1 MTYRSKQRP
10 KRTLL
15 LLLLA
20 LFLVGGQPAWHSGPT
35 VAAAPATAS
44 AAEKAKAVD
53 RLFTAFID
61 KAEPGAAVIV
71 IQRGKILYQA
81 AYGLADVAEGV
92 ALTPQHIF
100 HIGSVGK
107 QFTAIAIMQLHQA
120 GKLDYDDAIR
130 VYLPE
135 LPAWADKIT
144 IRHLLH
150 HTSGL
155 GDYTDAILDKLFQ
168 RTDTPTNADAI
179 AVLSTIRR
187 VGTPGEQFEYS
198 NMGYD
203 LLGSIIAR
211 VSGQS
216 FERYLDMHI
225 FKPLGM
231 QQTFSV
237 PNARRQKAKL
247 VAHSYEAA
255 EGEPYDDDPLDGLLG
270 SGSVYSTVGD
280 MYLYDQALYTNK
292 LVKQTLLA
300 EAFKSGVLN
309 NGRKTD
315 YGFAFE
321 LETWQK
327 KAIVAHSGAWLAFLA
342 DYVRFPKEQLS
353 VIVLLNRNYDIPD
366 EPRLGLQVAKIY
378 LGSVKE

>member
-1 MTYRSKQRP
+1 MTYLSKQRP
-10 KRTLL
+10 KRTLV

-35 VAAAPATAS
+35 VAAAPATVNAD
-44 AAEKAKAVD
+44 EKAKAVD
-53 RLFTAFID
+53 RLFAAFIN

-81 AYGLADVAEGV
+81 AYGLADVAGGV
-92 ALTPQHIF
+92 ALTTQHIF
-100 HIGSVGK
+100 QIGSVGK
-107 QFTAIAIMQLHQA
+107 QFTAIAMMQLFQA

-130 VYLPE
+130 TYLPE
-135 LPAWADKIT
+135 LPAWADAIT

-155 GDYTDAILDKLFQ
+155 PDYTDAIIDKLFQ
-168 RTDTPTNADAI
+168 RTDTPTNDDLL
-179 AVLSTIRR
+179 AVLSTLRNP
-187 VGTPGEQFEYS
+187 GTPGEQFEYS
-198 NMGYD
+198 NIGYD

-216 FERYLDMHI
+216 FERYLDSHI

-231 QQTFSV
+231 QQTFSL
-237 PNARRQKAKL
+237 PNARRQQAKL
-247 VAHSYEAA
+247 VAHSYEEA
-255 EGEPYDDDPLDGLLG
+255 EGEPYDSDPMDGLLG

-280 MYLYDQALYTNK
+280 MYRYDQALFTNK
-292 LVKQTLLA
+292 LVKQAILA
-300 EAFKSGVLN
+300 EAFKAGVLN
-309 NGRKTD
+309 DGSKTD

-327 KAIVAHSGAWLAFLA
+327 KAYVAHSGAWLAFES

-353 VIVLLNRNYDIPD
+353 VFVLLNRSYDIPD
-366 EPRLGLQVAKIY
+366 EPRLALQVAKLY
-378 LGSVKE
+378 LE

>member
-1 MTYRSKQRP
+1 MTYLSKQRP
-10 KRTLL
+10 KRTLV

-35 VAAAPATAS
+35 VAAAPATVNAD
-44 AAEKAKAVD
+44 EKAKAVD
-53 RLFTAFID
+53 RLFAAFIN

-81 AYGLADVAEGV
+81 AYGLADVAGGV
-92 ALTPQHIF
+92 ALTTQHIF
-100 HIGSVGK
+100 QIGSVGK
-107 QFTAIAIMQLHQA
+107 QFTAIAIMQLFQA
-120 GKLDYDDAIR
+120 GKLAYDDPIR
-130 VYLPE
+130 TYLPE
-135 LPAWADKIT
+135 LPAWADAIT

-155 GDYTDAILDKLFQ
+155 PDYTDAIIDKLFQ
-168 RTDTPTNADAI
+168 RTDTPTNDDLL
-179 AVLSTIRR
+179 AVLSTLRKP
-187 VGTPGEQFEYS
+187 GTPGEQFEYS
-198 NMGYD
+198 NIGYD

-216 FERYLDMHI
+216 FERYLDSHI

-231 QQTFSV
+231 QQTFSL
-237 PNARRQKAKL
+237 PNARRQQAKL
-247 VAHSYEAA
+247 VAHSYEEA
-255 EGEPYDDDPLDGLLG
+255 EGEPYDSDPMDGLLG

-280 MYLYDQALYTNK
+280 MYRYDQALFTNK
-292 LVKQTLLA
+292 LVKQAILA
-300 EAFKSGVLN
+300 EAFKAGVLN
-309 NGRKTD
+309 DGNKTD

-327 KAIVAHSGAWLAFLA
+327 KAYVAHSGAWLAFES

-353 VIVLLNRNYDIPD
+353 VFVLLNRSYDIPD
-366 EPRLGLQVAKIY
+366 EPRLALQVAKLY
-378 LGSVKE
+378 LE